1 MGIGIGILNLQGDT
15 NMSLNKIEYAKKLI
29 KFSKN
34 VEAAEILRNII
45 EETDDILLK
54 QNAIETLLLDI
65 ELKKENLV
73 IERIEPLIKLA
84 EKIPSFPL
92 ELIEKVKNKINDRE
106 IIYPKKNLFTQDFY
120 NIYDF
125 FQKNFLDKHIQPKLR
140 NDFLEINFRLAL
152 KTAHDQNIDEP
163 YESWND
169 LRSSIS
175 KEVYNIVYK
184 ENLDLEDFENKVDKL
199 NSTLEKK
206 LEGHTKIFYYFLDDI
221 ESDIHLILMA
231 IYVGY
236 SEKLI
241 NLLLESYKSNY
252 LPCGWKGEYP
262 LGSLCV
268 INGMLD
274 FKKQEF

>member
-1 MGIGIGILNLQGDT
+1 
-15 NMSLNKIEYAKKLI
+15 MSLNKIEYAKKLI

-140 NDFLEINFRLAL
+140 NGFLEINFRLAL
-152 KTAHDQNIDEP
+152 KTAHNQNIDEP

>member
-140 NDFLEINFRLAL
+140 NGFLEINFRLAL
-152 KTAHDQNIDEP
+152 KTAHNQNIDEP

>member
-1 MGIGIGILNLQGDT
+1 ILNLQGDT

-206 LEGHTKIFYYFLDDI
+206 LEGHTKIFYYFLDDM